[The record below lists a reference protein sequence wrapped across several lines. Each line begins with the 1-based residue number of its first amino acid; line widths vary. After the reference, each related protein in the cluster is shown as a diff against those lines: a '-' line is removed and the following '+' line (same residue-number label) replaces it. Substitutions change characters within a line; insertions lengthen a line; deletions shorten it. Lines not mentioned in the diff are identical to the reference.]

1 MISLVIFCFLLIA
14 GVTYLWLKSR
24 AQALDLQRQLL
35 EHRKQDDAFVSRTM
49 HRAEML
55 HRLVE
60 GINDG
65 LFIVGLDWK
74 VIYVNQG
81 ALRFFPPVTEPV
93 GRSLIECVQD
103 HRIVEI
109 VKGCVEK
116 QQRMIEDIQITTAH
130 EDGTVDE
137 RVFSVEVVLLHG
149 DELNARED
157 ALLVIVRDDTDK
169 HSLEK
174 IRRDFVANASHELR
188 TPMAIINGY
197 LENLIDGDIED
208 ATEMKRAITIMKK
221 HGDRLARIVE
231 DLLVISR
238 MESGQADALREEEF
252 DFQVC
257 AQDVVHRLSPVI
269 ATNSAQVSVVIHD
282 GASPMVRGDRFYW
295 DQILSNL
302 VSNALK
308 ENQASGLKVV
318 ISLKQENDI
327 SEIRV
332 SDNGVGIPHADLPYI
347 FKRFYRVTRQRAHD
361 VKGTGLGLSIVKR
374 AVEAHKGAIS
384 VQSHCGIETVFIMR
398 IPSIAVDQS
407 ITPVCFSNHMVSR

>member
-1 MISLVIFCFLLIA
+1 MIPLAVACLLLVVGL
-14 GVTYLWLKSR
+14 VYLWVTK
-24 AQALDLQRQLL
+24 
-35 EHRKQDDAFVSRTM
+35 RKQVLELQEQLAERVRKEDAIVRRTR

-55 HRLVE
+55 HQLVE

-65 LFIVGLDWK
+65 LFIVDPDLK
-74 VIYVNQG
+74 MMFVNRG
-81 ALRFFPPVTEPV
+81 ALQFFPPIAEPV

-103 HRIVEI
+103 HRIVELVQNC
-109 VKGCVEK
+109 VKTE
-116 QQRMIEDIQITTAH
+116 QRVIEDIQITSAH
-130 EDGTVDE
+130 NDGTVDE
-137 RVFSVEVVLLHG
+137 QVFSVEVVPLKG
-149 DELNARED
+149 DEFQTTED
-157 ALLVIVRDDTDK
+157 ALLVILRDETDK

-188 TPMAIINGY
+188 TPMSIINGY
-197 LENLIDGDIED
+197 LENLLEGDIED
-208 ATEMKRAITIMKK
+208 EADVKRAFTIMKK

-252 DFQVC
+252 DFQAC
-257 AQDVVHRLSPVI
+257 AHDVVQRLSPVI
-269 ATNSAQVSVVIHD
+269 GLNEARVSVVIQE
-282 GASPMVRGDRFYW
+282 GATPVVRGDRFYW
-295 DQILSNL
+295 DQILFNL

-308 ENQASGLKVV
+308 ENQAKGLQVI
-318 ISLKQENDI
+318 ISLKQEPEI

-374 AVEAHKGAIS
+374 AVEAHRGKIT
-384 VQSHCGIETVFIMR
+384 VQSVSGVETVFIIR
-398 IPSIAVDQS
+398 VPRKVA
-407 ITPVCFSNHMVSR
+407 H

>member
-1 MISLVIFCFLLIA
+1 MIPFVLASLLLVGGA
-14 GVTYLWLKSR
+14 FYLWLSAR
-24 AQALDLQRQLL
+24 EQALDLQRQLR
-35 EHRKQDDAFVSRTM
+35 EQKGREDAFVRRTR

-65 LFIVGLDWK
+65 LFIVSPDLK
-74 VIYVNQG
+74 VMFVNRG
-81 ALRFFPPVTEPV
+81 ALQFFPPITEPV

-103 HRIVEI
+103 HRIVELVENC
-109 VKGCVEK
+109 VKSERRVL
-116 QQRMIEDIQITTAH
+116 EDVQITSAH
-130 EDGTVDE
+130 DDGTVDE
-137 RVFSVEVVLLHG
+137 QVFSVEVVPLKG
-149 DELNARED
+149 DELNATDD
-157 ALLVIVRDDTDK
+157 ALLVILRDETDK
-169 HSLEK
+169 HTLEK

-188 TPMAIINGY
+188 TPMSIINGY
-197 LENLIDGDIED
+197 LENLLDGDIDDE
-208 ATEMKRAITIMKK
+208 AEVKRAFTIMKK

-252 DFQVC
+252 DFQAC
-257 AQDVVHRLSPVI
+257 AQDVVQRLSPLI
-269 ATNSAQVSVVIHD
+269 GLHDARVSVVIHE
-282 GASPMVRGDRFYW
+282 GASPVVRGDRFYW
-295 DQILSNL
+295 DQILFNL

-308 ENQASGLKVV
+308 ENQSSGLQVV
-318 ISLKQENDI
+318 ISLKQEPDI

-374 AVEAHKGAIS
+374 AVEAHRGKIT
-384 VQSHCGIETVFIMR
+384 VQSISGQETVFVIR
-398 IPSIAVDQS
+398 VPRKV
-407 ITPVCFSNHMVSR
+407 TP

>member
-1 MISLVIFCFLLIA
+1 MISFILASLLLVA
-14 GVTYLWLKSR
+14 GAAYLWLKSR
-24 AQALDLQRQLL
+24 AKVLKLQQQLS
-35 EHRKQDDAFVSRTM
+35 ERIGHEDAFVRRTR

-65 LFIVGLDWK
+65 LFIVGSDLK
-74 VIYVNQG
+74 VIFVNRG
-81 ALRFFPPVTEPV
+81 ALQFFPPITEPV

-103 HRIVEI
+103 HRIVEL
-109 VKGCVEK
+109 VQSCAETEE
-116 QQRMIEDIQITTAH
+116 RMTEDIQITSAH
-130 EDGTVDE
+130 DDGTVDE
-137 RVFSVEVVLLHG
+137 QVFAVEVVPLKG
-149 DELNARED
+149 DELNATED
-157 ALLVIVRDDTDK
+157 ALLVILRDETDK

-188 TPMAIINGY
+188 TPMSIINGY
-197 LENLIDGDIED
+197 LENLLDGDISDGAEV
-208 ATEMKRAITIMKK
+208 KRAFTIMKK
-221 HGDRLARIVE
+221 HGDRLSRIVE

-252 DFQVC
+252 DFQAC

-269 ATNSAQVSVVIHD
+269 GLNEAHVSIVIHE
-282 GASPMVRGDRFYW
+282 GASPVVRGDRFYW
-295 DQILSNL
+295 DQILFNL

-308 ENQASGLKVV
+308 ENHARGLQVV
-318 ISLKQENDI
+318 ISLKQEPDI

-374 AVEAHKGAIS
+374 AVEAHRGKIS
-384 VQSHCGIETVFIMR
+384 VQSVSGIETVFIIR
-398 IPSIAVDQS
+398 VPRKVALQS
-407 ITPVCFSNHMVSR
+407 

>member
-1 MISLVIFCFLLIA
+1 MTPFVLACLLLVS
-14 GVTYLWLKSR
+14 GTVYLWLRSR
-24 AQALDLQRQLL
+24 EKALELQRQLL
-35 EHRKQDDAFVSRTM
+35 ELKGREDAFVRKTR

-65 LFIVGLDWK
+65 LFIVSPDLK
-74 VIYVNQG
+74 VMFVNRG
-81 ALRFFPPVTEPV
+81 ALQFFPPITEPV

-103 HRIVEI
+103 HRIVELVGHS
-109 VKGCVEK
+109 VKSK
-116 QQRMIEDIQITTAH
+116 QRVTEDIQITSAH
-130 EDGTVDE
+130 DDGTVDE
-137 RVFSVEVVLLHG
+137 QVFSVEVVPLQG
-149 DELNARED
+149 DELNATEN
-157 ALLVIVRDDTDK
+157 ALLVILRDDTEK
-169 HSLEK
+169 HTLEK

-188 TPMAIINGY
+188 TPMSIINGY
-197 LENLIDGDIED
+197 LENLLEGDIDDE
-208 ATEMKRAITIMKK
+208 ASIKRAFTIMKK

-252 DFQVC
+252 DFKAC
-257 AQDVVHRLSPVI
+257 AQDVVQRLSPVI
-269 ATNSAQVSVVIHD
+269 GLNEAHVSVVIH
-282 GASPMVRGDRFYW
+282 GGESPVVRGDRFYW
-295 DQILSNL
+295 DQILFNL

-308 ENQASGLKVV
+308 ENQAKGLQVI
-318 ISLKQENDI
+318 ISLKQEPDI

-374 AVEAHKGAIS
+374 AVEAHRGKIA
-384 VQSHCGIETVFIMR
+384 VQSVSGIETVFVIR
-398 IPSIAVDQS
+398 VPRKGA
-407 ITPVCFSNHMVSR
+407 H